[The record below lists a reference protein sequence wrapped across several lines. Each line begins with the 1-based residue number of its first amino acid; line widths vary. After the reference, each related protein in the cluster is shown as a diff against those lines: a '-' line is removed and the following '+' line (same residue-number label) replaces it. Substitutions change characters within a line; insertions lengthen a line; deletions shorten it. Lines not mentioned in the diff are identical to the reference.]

1 MASWSPS
8 SWRALPKHQMA
19 EWEDK
24 ALAEKVLTKLG
35 KLPGLVQPKECDRA
49 ESPGELA
56 GWRAGAQAH
65 GERCQSTRWPSGR
78 TRLWPRRS
86 SRS

>member
-35 KLPGLVQPKECDRA
+35 ASTAMMWQASAEEKSKKKLGCV
-49 ESPGELA
+49 
-56 GWRAGAQAH
+56 
-65 GERCQSTRWPSGR
+65 
-78 TRLWPRRS
+78 
-86 SRS
+86 